1 MDAMTTF
8 LSEDNILIHKE
19 YMRTLRLR
27 HSIFEKSIPEIK
39 DKSVLE
45 IEKMRLEPSVKSDIL
60 HNLKEYCAHYLYFNS
75 FGPTGSIPK
84 IIKKC
89 YSSVESFLYEVYLV
103 ASKNDGGFV
112 YVFSDGNNT
121 IKILH
126 SDDIRKKLSLPRLAI
141 DISEHAYFLDYR
153 FEKDKY
159 IRSAI
164 SNLNISLLDNYQ
176 NK

>member
-1 MDAMTTF
+1 MDAMRTF

-39 DKSVLE
+39 DKSIFD
-45 IEKMRLEPSVKSDIL
+45 IEKMRLEPSAKADIL
-60 HNLKEYCAHYLYFNS
+60 HNLQEFYAHHLYFNS
-75 FGPTGSIPK
+75 FGFNGSIPS

-103 ASKNDGGFV
+103 ASKKDRGFV
-112 YVFSDGNNT
+112 YVFSDGNNA

-126 SDDIRKKLSLPRLAI
+126 SDDIRKNRFLPKLAI